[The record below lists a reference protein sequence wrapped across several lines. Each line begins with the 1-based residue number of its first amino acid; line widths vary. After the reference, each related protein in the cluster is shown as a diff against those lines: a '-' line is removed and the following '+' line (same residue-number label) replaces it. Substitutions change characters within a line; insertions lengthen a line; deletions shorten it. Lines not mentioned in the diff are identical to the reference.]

1 MTDALKFVPPRVAL
15 VDPRTGMIAREW
27 YLFLLGLYMR
37 VGGAIA
43 PSNSTLDEFLQFD
56 VREADAGELGKRLDE
71 ISYQLDMAPDQ
82 SAAVAKLR
90 QITDDLQTI
99 ADSLSGQAAA
109 QCAELAKRS
118 ADIETLQCFTR

>member
-43 PSNSTLDEFLQFD
+43 PSNSTLDECLQFD

>member
-43 PSNSTLDEFLQFD
+43 PSNSTLDEVLQFD